1 MKILVSDLELHEV
14 TGHPRSVI
22 CECIEQRRGSCGV
35 QLVNVLACES
45 WRLSHWY
52 ALELLKG
59 WSLSGSEVG
68 SDENNF
74 SANDCLYC
82 KQFLYPGCLL
92 ALQILLQ
99 AFFFWGIEKPFSSR
113 A

>member
-45 WRLSHWY
+45 
-52 ALELLKG
+52 
-59 WSLSGSEVG
+59 
-68 SDENNF
+68 
-74 SANDCLYC
+74 
-82 KQFLYPGCLL
+82 
-92 ALQILLQ
+92 
-99 AFFFWGIEKPFSSR
+99 
-113 A
+113 